1 MSRAVSA
8 RYLGQAGT
16 GGRMTCSVTL
26 LAQVEN
32 RACQTLPSPE
42 RRAIRQERTVLKEGD
57 ESYIGK
63 KGPLKNNGLKKKK

>member
-16 GGRMTCSVTL
+16 RGRMTCPGTL
-26 LAQVEN
+26 LAQVED

-42 RRAIRQERTVLKEGD
+42 RRVTRQEIGLLKEGD

-63 KGPLKNNGLKKKK
+63 KGH

>member
-1 MSRAVSA
+1 MFHAVSA

-16 GGRMTCSVTL
+16 GGRMTHSGTS

-42 RRAIRQERTVLKEGD
+42 RRVTRQESGLLKEGD

-63 KGPLKNNGLKKKK
+63 KDH